1 MCFQK
6 QIVLSNWCNGVL
18 SKIITFTQA
27 KNPEGSGELTKMV
40 VLRIVSSPKMYSELI
55 VSSTVTFVSGIVSNP
70 RTIVTTYECFRVSV
84 SGRKNAFLPSFPR
97 RRARGECLELNR
109 VRPHSAVRTRS
120 DRLKFET
127 IAA

>member
-1 MCFQK
+1 MFQDQK
-6 QIVLSNWCNGVL
+6 SSLNLTRMVCPIDDAWFLTNVTTDNSH
-18 SKIITFTQA
+18 T
-27 KNPEGSGELTKMV
+27 EYEL
-40 VLRIVSSPKMYSELI
+40 LINCAGYQNSELI

-70 RTIVTTYECFRVSV
+70 GTIVTTYECFRVSV
-84 SGRKNAFLPSFPR
+84 SGRKNVFLPSFPR